1 MTSNAIT
8 DDKVISYNAEL
19 WREAIEKH
27 GSKYRV
33 PEEEIQRMG
42 ELVRGLYVLQV
53 WQQRGGQ
60 GNPVKFLTEYNVSNE
75 SIGILV
81 SSFLKN
87 QKLLEVLEDKPVKRA
102 DKWKILEDWAKNK
115 TYEEVT
121 TEEIM
126 EVCGFSNQTVL
137 NYVKTSPY
145 FRKIQRGRWEV
156 RDPKEDRAKEKNI

>member
-1 MTSNAIT
+1 MTSNPIT

-102 DKWKILEDWAKNK
+102 DKWKTLEDWAKNK

-137 NYVKTSPY
+137 NYIKTSPY

-156 RDPKEDRAKEKNI
+156 RDPKEDRAREKNI

>member
-75 SIGILV
+75 SIAVLV

-102 DKWKILEDWAKNK
+102 DKWKTLEDWAKNK

-137 NYVKTSPY
+137 NYIKTSPY
-145 FRKIQRGRWEV
+145 FKKIQRGRWEI
-156 RDPKEDRAKEKNI
+156 RDPKEDRAREKNI

>member
-156 RDPKEDRAKEKNI
+156 RDPKEDRAREKNI

>member
-102 DKWKILEDWAKNK
+102 DKWKTLEDWAKNK

-137 NYVKTSPY
+137 NYIKTSPY
-145 FRKIQRGRWEV
+145 FRKIQRGRWEI
-156 RDPKEDRAKEKNI
+156 RDPKEDRAREKNI

>member
-33 PEEEIQRMG
+33 PEEETQRMG

-53 WQQRGGQ
+53 WQQRGSQ

-137 NYVKTSPY
+137 NYIKTSPY
-145 FRKIQRGRWEV
+145 FKKIQRGRWEV
-156 RDPKEDRAKEKNI
+156 RDPKEDRAREKNI

>member
-1 MTSNAIT
+1 MNNIT
-8 DDKVISYNAEL
+8 EEKVISYNAEL

-33 PEEEIQRMG
+33 PEEDIQRMG

-53 WQQRGGQ
+53 WQERGGQ
-60 GNPVKFLTEYNVSNE
+60 GNPVRFLTEYNVSNE
-75 SIGILV
+75 SIEVLI

-87 QKLLEVLEDKPVKRA
+87 QKLLEALDEKPVKRA

-126 EVCGFSNQTVL
+126 GVCGFSNQTVL
-137 NYVKTSPY
+137 NYIKTSPY
-145 FRKIQRGRWEV
+145 FKKIQRGKWEV
-156 RDPKEDRAKEKNI
+156 RDPKEDRAREKNT

>member
-1 MTSNAIT
+1 MTSNPIT

-75 SIGILV
+75 SIAVLV

-102 DKWKILEDWAKNK
+102 DKWKTLEDWAKNK

-137 NYVKTSPY
+137 NYIKTSPY

-156 RDPKEDRAKEKNI
+156 RDPKEDRAREKNI